1 LEGWYLNG
9 PHRIVYEVPQA
20 AEYTEMTSE
29 FSGINTEMQNM
40 GSGPASMP
48 VLPSEACDGSA
59 AGCHWCSLARDEEGN
74 WSGDELLSE
83 ITPLREIPLT
93 VPSEP
98 LSEIPVRVSV
108 QGKFTGA
115 WGPLPNHFGE
125 PVLGAMLVA
134 GGAQITVEESE
145 PGSYPLLH
153 DQPTGELVILD
164 ALPGVW
170 RGAPRLYVDSR
181 TRIMPV
187 ALAAKEFEQTPLSLS
202 ERTTRIGLL
211 RTRANVEG
219 VVLSVRKRSG
229 IRLDAKPWTMLN
241 VHLWDGHSIVE
252 VASFGSSITGQME
265 ALRPGQ
271 TLKLLAAEM
280 GWRAGLPQLRI
291 DSRKTRLQVKD

>member
-1 LEGWYLNG
+1 MNYS
-9 PHRIVYEVPQA
+9 RK
-20 AEYTEMTSE
+20 
-29 FSGINTEMQNM
+29 
-40 GSGPASMP
+40 
-48 VLPSEACDGSA
+48 
-59 AGCHWCSLARDEEGN
+59 SLHCERFP
-74 WSGDELLSE
+74 LLF
-83 ITPLREIPLT
+83 
-93 VPSEP
+93 PSEP
-98 LSEIPVRVSV
+98 LSKIPVRVSV

-187 ALAAKEFEQTPLSLS
+187 AQAAKEFEQTPLSLS

-219 VVLSVRKRSG
+219 VILSVRKRSG
-229 IRLDAKPWTMLN
+229 DSLGCKTMDDAQRPPLGWTFN
-241 VHLWDGHSIVE
+241 CRGCIFWFEYHWSN
-252 VASFGSSITGQME
+252 GSTTSRPNTQITGCRNGLE
-265 ALRPGQ
+265 SRI
-271 TLKLLAAEM
+271 TSTSNRLKKNSSPSKRLN
-280 GWRAGLPQLRI
+280 
-291 DSRKTRLQVKD
+291 SRE